1 VSGAR
6 ASYLLAQ
13 GPMRAD
19 NKGEDNP
26 FFMSK
31 LRWGIIGTG
40 AIAHKFAR
48 GVLRSET
55 GDIVA
60 VASRTEEKAREFAR
74 LYQVPQAHGS
84 YDALLADPG
93 VDIVYI
99 ATPHPHHRE
108 WVIRAAQAKKHI
120 LCEKPLGI
128 HYDEAVEMLQAVW
141 ENSVF
146 FMEAYMYRCHPQ
158 TARVLELL
166 RAGAIGDV
174 RTITARFGFRANYDL
189 EGRLFNRTLGGG
201 GILDVGGYCTSMAR
215 LIAGAD
221 EGAVAEPDR
230 VFAVGEIGAESEVDE
245 YAAALLLFP
254 RDIVA
259 ILSCGLRLNQQNK
272 VRIEGT
278 EGCITLPIPWTP
290 NVDGGES
297 QILLQKNGQPPEM
310 LTVTSHPLYALEAD
324 LVAHHIA
331 QGHREAAW
339 PAMTWADTLGNMRVQ
354 DKWRRAMDAAAP
366 SFAEPPGKKTQL
378 LPFTT
383 WEQRFTRLF
392 NTSVERYRG
401 GYQQA
406 AGMVDDKGVKFL
418 ASIGHTEQEFFDFV
432 EDFSKA
438 GEPTLNTALKIAA
451 VRRDYFLKAQNGTA
465 STHFISMELLPPKD
479 ESIDGIAWL
488 PRLLLKAEAKLRG
501 EMPPE
506 LMYCCGGDRRFFKQ
520 HHVDPAEFLRRV
532 WSANGNHSEVVMWV
546 KAASSSSPH

>member
-1 VSGAR
+1 MHAENM
-6 ASYLLAQ
+6 
-13 GPMRAD
+13 GPS
-19 NKGEDNP
+19 NP
-26 FFMSK
+26 IVMSK
-31 LRWGIIGTG
+31 LRWGIISTG

-55 GDIVA
+55 GDLVA
-60 VASRTEEKAREFAR
+60 VASRTGEKAHEFAR
-74 LYQVPQAHGS
+74 LYQIPRAYGS
-84 YDALLADPG
+84 YDEILADPG

-120 LCEKPLGI
+120 LCEKPLGV

-158 TARVLELL
+158 IIRVLELI
-166 RAGAIGDV
+166 RAGTIGEV

-221 EGAVAEPDR
+221 QGVSVEPDR
-230 VFAVGEIGAESEVDE
+230 VFAVGEIGAESGVDE

-254 RDIVA
+254 RNIVA
-259 ILSCGLRLNQQNK
+259 ILSCGLRLHQENQ
-272 VRIEGT
+272 VRIEGS
-278 EGCITLPIPWTP
+278 EGCLTLPIPWTA
-290 NVDGGES
+290 NVDGGDA
-297 QILLQKNGQPPEM
+297 QILVQKNGQAPEM

-331 QGHREAAW
+331 QGHMEAAW

-354 DKWRRAMDAAAP
+354 DKWRRAMDASGP
-366 SFAEPPGKKTQL
+366 SFAEPPGNKTQI

-383 WEQRFTRLF
+383 WEQRFSRLF

-401 GYQQA
+401 GHQKA
-406 AGMVDDKGVKFL
+406 AGMVDDKGIKFL

-432 EDFSKA
+432 EDFAKA
-438 GEPTLNTALKIAA
+438 GEPTLETALKIAA
-451 VRRDYFLKAQNGTA
+451 VRRDYFLKVQNGNRATRM
-465 STHFISMELLPPKD
+465 ISMEKLPAK
-479 ESIDGIAWL
+479 EASVEGVVWL
-488 PRLLLKAEAKLRG
+488 PRLLAKAEAKLRG

-506 LMYCCGGDRRFFKQ
+506 LMYGCGGDRRFFKE
-520 HHVDPAEFLRRV
+520 HRIDPAEFLRRV
-532 WSANGNHSEVVMWV
+532 WSAQGNHAEVIAWV
-546 KAASSSSPH
+546 KAALSGSSY